1 MLLYPDCQKRAH
13 EEIDTVIGRNRLPE
27 LSDRERLPYVES
39 VMQETLRYLTR
50 QCWRDS
56 RQSLD

>member
-56 RQSLD
+56 